1 MSKVVMPLKPAFSSD
16 LKKIERFKKKYSK
29 TISLL
34 AKNFESVRDQ
44 VRVIEELEN
53 MLDKKHHNDNYFYR
67 TVKSDSD
74 ITGSKRKS
82 RKSRKSKSRKSR
94 KSKKSKSRKSKKSK
108 RTKKNKRRKN

>member
-1 MSKVVMPLKPAFSSD
+1 MSKVVMPLKPAFLSD
-16 LKKIERFKKKYSK
+16 LKKIERFKKKYPK
-29 TISLL
+29 TIRLL

-82 RKSRKSKSRKSR
+82 RKSKSR
-94 KSKKSKSRKSKKSK
+94 KSKSKSRKSKSRKSKKSK

>member
-1 MSKVVMPLKPAFSSD
+1 MSKVVMPLKPAFPSD
-16 LKKIERFKKKYSK
+16 LKKLERFKKKYPK
-29 TISLL
+29 TIRLL

-67 TVKSDSD
+67 TIKSDSD

-82 RKSRKSKSRKSR
+82 RSRKSKSRKSKSRKS
-94 KSKKSKSRKSKKSK
+94 K
-108 RTKKNKRRKN
+108 RTKRRKRRKN